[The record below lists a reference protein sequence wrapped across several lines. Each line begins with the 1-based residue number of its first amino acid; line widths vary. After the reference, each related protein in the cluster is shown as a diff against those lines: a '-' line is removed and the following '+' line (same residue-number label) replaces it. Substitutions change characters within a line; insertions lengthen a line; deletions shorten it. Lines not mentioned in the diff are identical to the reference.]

1 MVPLLLN
8 APLLI
13 QHVYLYGFLGMLL
26 SMSAYQARGFART
39 YRDLQQRLDDVRRL
53 SEERVEQARRVKSE
67 EMARVRLEEEN
78 KRQAVELQEAA
89 RRKEMVAQL
98 EIANRE
104 LKDTQA
110 QLVQSEKMASLGQ
123 LVAGIAHEINTP
135 VGAIRSVHDSL
146 SRATVRL
153 KEALHTQDPALMEGN
168 LRVKASLK
176 VIDDATGVIES
187 GSGRVAKIVRRL
199 KSFARL
205 DEAELLV
212 ADVHEGLDD
221 TLVLLH
227 HELKR
232 DVRVHRDYGEVPP
245 FPCFPSQLNQVF
257 LNLLVNARQAID
269 GPGQIFVT
277 TRVVDGY
284 AHVSI
289 RDTGAGIPAEHLS
302 KIFDPGFTTKGV
314 KVGTGLGLSICYR
327 IVRDHQGE
335 LRVQSEQGK
344 GATFTVVLPLNLDE
358 RLGSG
363 PGPKDSVDGSPESDR
378 HAEQPE

>member
-1 MVPLLLN
+1 M
-8 APLLI
+8 
-13 QHVYLYGFLGMLL
+13 
-26 SMSAYQARGFART
+26 
-39 YRDLQQRLDDVRRL
+39 
-53 SEERVEQARRVKSE
+53 E
-67 EMARVRLEEEN
+67 RVRLEEEN

-89 RRKEMVAQL
+89 RRKEMFLQL
-98 EIANRE
+98 EAANRE
-104 LKDTQA
+104 LQETQA

-135 VGAIRSVHDSL
+135 VGAIRSMHDSL
-146 SRATVRL
+146 SKATARL
-153 KEALHTQDPALMEGN
+153 KDALHTEDARFIEQN
-168 LRVKASLK
+168 RRVKASLK
-176 VIDDATGVIES
+176 VIDDATEVIES

-205 DEAELLV
+205 DEAELLR

-232 DVRVHRDYGEVPP
+232 NVRVHLDYGEVPP

-269 GPGQIFVT
+269 GQGEIFVT
-277 TRVVDGY
+277 TRVVDGQ
-284 AHVSI
+284 AHISI
-289 RDTGAGIPAEHLS
+289 RDTGVGIPPENIA

-327 IVRDHQGE
+327 IVKEHRGE
-335 LRVQSEQGK
+335 IRVDS
-344 GATFTVVLPLNLDE
+344 TVGGGLYVHRCASDGPRPADRRCAVVTPQQHLKA
-358 RLGSG
+358 LG
-363 PGPKDSVDGSPESDR
+363 VDGAPDPILISIED
-378 HAEQPE
+378 AGAAANDQPRYEVAYEAVFRRAQRVE